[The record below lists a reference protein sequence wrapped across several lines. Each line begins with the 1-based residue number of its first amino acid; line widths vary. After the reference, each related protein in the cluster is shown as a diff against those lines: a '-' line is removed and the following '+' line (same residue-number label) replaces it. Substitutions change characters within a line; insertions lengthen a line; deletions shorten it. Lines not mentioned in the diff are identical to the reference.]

1 MKVQYL
7 LPKDKE
13 LEVTYLGKVLAD
25 FQTRWLPKLEKNRK
39 YYEGKQNILSKVA
52 TDTGKPCNKV
62 VVNYCYSIV
71 KNYLGYITGI
81 PITYSNDKFQDILD
95 VLNYNDVANEDSEL
109 LRNALI
115 YGMAYECNY
124 IDEEAK
130 QRFRLFDSR
139 ECVPIYDNSL
149 NSELL
154 YVVRF
159 YEEDLLDEQNQNYIV
174 EVYGPKD
181 VKYYRSGPGF
191 STFNLISEQPHFY
204 NQCPVTVFALN
215 EDEESIFNQ
224 VITLQDAYNEL
235 ISGSVDDFDAFAD
248 AYLVL
253 KGAIA
258 EDKELES
265 MKQNRVLMIDQDADA
280 MYLTKD
286 INNTQIEYLLKTI
299 DEQIHTISNSPDFSS
314 ETFMAQSG
322 IALKYKLIGM
332 ENQASSI
339 ESNMKKALQRRI
351 ELISSIISLTG
362 ESLWRDV
369 YIKFTRNLPIE
380 VTPSS
385 PDEVVAYRGL
395 VSDET
400 LLKLLPFVKNPQEEL
415 KQLRKQNEENMNL
428 YSFPDTEEIE
438 GEEENEQ

>member
-13 LEVTYLGKVLAD
+13 LEVTYLGKGLSD

>member
-124 IDEEAK
+124 IDEDAK